1 MKPGKTNQRALFQY
15 LLKFW
20 RTFVVVLVPLI
31 CLPLLFV
38 DKHDEKVRNGKRE
51 IPPYYVRPGTERFGA
66 PGLTRILTFFQIFK
80 CAWVLLIVASY
91 WVTEAL
97 PLAITSLIPVAL
109 LPILGIIYKLD

>member
-1 MKPGKTNQRALFQY
+1 MQSLNA
-15 LLKFW
+15 
-20 RTFVVVLVPLI
+20 
-31 CLPLLFV
+31 
-38 DKHDEKVRNGKRE
+38 N
-51 IPPYYVRPGTERFGA
+51 VRPGTERFGA